1 MPKATE
7 SIAYQLRDRTTT
19 EMPDLYVFATDD
31 NNNVVGTPVK
41 IRNKLARKF
50 HETHDT
56 AKHFKFVRELA
67 KEYPVPR
74 HLGWNCTV
82 WELIPQQGQSIE
94 DVLNQCDIVGYA
106 RSDAPVLH

>member
-1 MPKATE
+1 MSKATE
-7 SIAYQLRDRTTT
+7 TIAYQLKDKTTT

-31 NNNVVGTPVK
+31 NDCVVGTPVK

-56 AKHFKFVRELA
+56 AKHFKFVRELVQ
-67 KEYPVPR
+67 EYPVPR
-74 HLGWNCTV
+74 HLQWNCTV
-82 WELIPQQGQSIE
+82 LELIPAQGQSI
-94 DVLNQCDIVGYA
+94 DSVLDKCEIVGYT